1 MTSRFVGLAGF
12 SRKLEKDPWN
22 LEKDLRGKGQLC
34 ALLEGGT
41 VTYMSPEQKWLL
53 SELKKFDKGSEY
65 SAYVALKE
73 QWQITPAISDLF
85 QVALTVLEMHARGSR
100 WFGYGS
106 ITMQEAVRECASR
119 TPVEKVRAMSPTEAE
134 RWVVDQLG
142 IDKLAGKIESAGI
155 DGGKLI
161 DLPKLS
167 LADAKKAHQGLSPPV
182 HNKLKAVAR
191 NVSTP
196 SDTMQEG
203 IATMLEKCLA
213 VGVGERPAT
222 AMDALRSLG
231 QPTWYKEIIFKA
243 NPEWFRMARSE
254 VTEHSDETVA
264 TTLGGLAKAL
274 VLHGDAPG
282 ALSACAEWLGVASNV
297 GTARENAL
305 AAYCNLW
312 KRFGVDSLRV
322 LDLSRGARGH
332 WRQDMLC
339 GEGAVER
346 LAQDLA
352 RSGAPIESI
361 DLSEQPQ
368 LEGHLFLETL
378 FSSGFSSSNLITLT
392 LKNCKAASGTIPA
405 AVGGCAVLQMLDL
418 SGCAFSG
425 ARYPFYHLSSGN

>member
-12 SRKLEKDPWN
+12 SRELKKDPWN
-22 LEKDLRGKGQLC
+22 LEKDLRGNGQLC

-85 QVALTVLEMHARGSR
+85 QVGLTVLEMHARGSR

-231 QPTWYKEIIFKA
+231 RPTWYVEILEAK
-243 NPEWFRMARSE
+243 PEWLRMARSE

-312 KRFGVDSLRV
+312 KRFGVDRLRA
-322 LDLSRGARGH
+322 LDLSRAARGH

-346 LAQDLA
+346 LAQDVA
-352 RSGAPIESI
+352 RSDAPIESI

-392 LKNCKAASGTIPA
+392 LKNCKAASGTIHA
-405 AVGGCAVLQMLDL
+405 AVDGCAVLQMLEL

-425 ARYPFYHLSSGN
+425 AWYPC

>member
-65 SAYVALKE
+65 SAYVSLKE

-85 QVALTVLEMHARGSR
+85 QVGLTVLEMHARGSR

-222 AMDALRSLG
+222 AMDALMSLD
-231 QPTWYKEIIFKA
+231 QPTWLGEIVEAK
-243 NPEWFRMARSE
+243 PEWFEMARSE

-312 KRFGVDSLRV
+312 KRFGVDRLRA
-322 LDLSRGARGH
+322 LDLSRAARGH

-346 LAQDLA
+346 LAQDVA
-352 RSGAPIESI
+352 RSDAPIESI

-405 AVGGCAVLQMLDL
+405 AVGGCAVLQMLEL

-425 ARYPFYHLSSGN
+425 AWHPY

>member
-22 LEKDLRGKGQLC
+22 FDKDLRGKGQLC

-231 QPTWYKEIIFKA
+231 RPTWYDEIFKA
-243 NPEWFRMARSE
+243 KPKWLEMAQSE

-312 KRFGVDSLRV
+312 KRFGVDRLRA
-322 LDLSRGARGH
+322 LNLSRGARGH

-346 LAQDLA
+346 LAQDVA
-352 RSGAPIESI
+352 RSDAPIESI

-392 LKNCKAASGTIPA
+392 LKNCKAASSTIP
-405 AVGGCAVLQMLDL
+405 
-418 SGCAFSG
+418 SG
-425 ARYPFYHLSSGN
+425 LE

>member
-12 SRKLEKDPWN
+12 SRKLEKDPWD
-22 LEKDLRGKGQLC
+22 LEKDLRGNGQLC

-85 QVALTVLEMHARGSR
+85 QVGLTVLEMHARGSR

-222 AMDALRSLG
+222 AMDTLRSLDLT
-231 QPTWYKEIIFKA
+231 TWLGEILKA
-243 NPEWFRMARSE
+243 MARSE

-346 LAQDLA
+346 LAQDVA
-352 RSGAPIESI
+352 RSDAPIESI

-405 AVGGCAVLQMLDL
+405 AVGGCAVLQMLEL

-425 ARYPFYHLSSGN
+425 AWYPY

>member
-22 LEKDLRGKGQLC
+22 LEKDLRGNGQLC

-222 AMDALRSLG
+222 ATDALRSLG
-231 QPTWYKEIIFKA
+231 RPT
-243 NPEWFRMARSE
+243 
-254 VTEHSDETVA
+254 
-264 TTLGGLAKAL
+264 
-274 VLHGDAPG
+274 
-282 ALSACAEWLGVASNV
+282 
-297 GTARENAL
+297 
-305 AAYCNLW
+305 
-312 KRFGVDSLRV
+312 SLIV
-322 LDLSRGARGH
+322 I
-332 WRQDMLC
+332 
-339 GEGAVER
+339 V
-346 LAQDLA
+346 
-352 RSGAPIESI
+352 
-361 DLSEQPQ
+361 
-368 LEGHLFLETL
+368 
-378 FSSGFSSSNLITLT
+378 
-392 LKNCKAASGTIPA
+392 
-405 AVGGCAVLQMLDL
+405 
-418 SGCAFSG
+418 
-425 ARYPFYHLSSGN
+425 

>member
-22 LEKDLRGKGQLC
+22 LEKDLRGNGQLC

-222 AMDALRSLG
+222 AMDALKSLRRA
-231 QPTWYKEIIFKA
+231 TWYDKIFKA
-243 NPEWFRMARSE
+243 KPEWYKMARSE
-254 VTEHSDETVA
+254 ATDTPTRPWQRRSVGSRRHSC
-264 TTLGGLAKAL
+264 
-274 VLHGDAPG
+274 
-282 ALSACAEWLGVASNV
+282 S
-297 GTARENAL
+297 TAMR
-305 AAYCNLW
+305 
-312 KRFGVDSLRV
+312 
-322 LDLSRGARGH
+322 
-332 WRQDMLC
+332 
-339 GEGAVER
+339 
-346 LAQDLA
+346 LA
-352 RSGAPIESI
+352 RSRRAPSGWASHRTLVRHVRTRLLPTAISGSASAWIACAYSTSHAVRVATGARTCCAVRGLSSDSPKMWRGPMHRSSRSI
-361 DLSEQPQ
+361 FPSSRNSR
-368 LEGHLFLETL
+368 GTFFLRL
-378 FSSGFSSSNLITLT
+378 CS
-392 LKNCKAASGTIPA
+392 PA
-405 AVGGCAVLQMLDL
+405 A
-418 SGCAFSG
+418 F
-425 ARYPFYHLSSGN
+425 RRRT

>member
-85 QVALTVLEMHARGSR
+85 QVGLTVLEMHARGSR

-119 TPVEKVRAMSPTEAE
+119 TPEEKVRAMSPTEAE

-231 QPTWYKEIIFKA
+231 RPTWYKEIIFKA
-243 NPEWFRMARSE
+243 KPEWFRMARSE

-297 GTARENAL
+297 GTARDNAL

-322 LDLSRGARGH
+322 LNLSRGARGH

-346 LAQDLA
+346 LAQDVA
-352 RSGAPIESI
+352 RSDAPIESI

-405 AVGGCAVLQMLDL
+405 AVGGCAVLQMLEL

-425 ARYPFYHLSSGN
+425 AWYPV

>member
-231 QPTWYKEIIFKA
+231 QPTWYQEIIFKA
-243 NPEWFRMARSE
+243 KPEWFRMARSE

-346 LAQDLA
+346 LAQDVA
-352 RSGAPIESI
+352 RSDAPIESI

-405 AVGGCAVLQMLDL
+405 AVGGCAVLQMLEL

-425 ARYPFYHLSSGN
+425 AWYPV

>member
-1 MTSRFVGLAGF
+1 MTSRVVGLAGF

-85 QVALTVLEMHARGSR
+85 QVGLTVLEMHARGSR

-182 HNKLKAVAR
+182 HNNLKAVVR

-231 QPTWYKEIIFKA
+231 RPTWYKEIIFKA
-243 NPEWFRMARSE
+243 KPEWFRMARSE

-332 WRQDMLC
+332 WRQGMLC
-339 GEGAVER
+339 GEGVIER
-346 LAQDLA
+346 LAQDVA
-352 RSGAPIESI
+352 RSDAPIESI

-405 AVGGCAVLQMLDL
+405 AVGGCAVLQMLEL

-425 ARYPFYHLSSGN
+425 AWYPC